1 MDHSGKWLLQRNP
14 VTFIRYALNDIFVY
28 KHFYRFINMKVCI
41 FQVRFCFGILLSF
54 CINSSPVVQF
64 GAGYAVV
71 SGFKT
76 LIFNI

>member
-1 MDHSGKWLLQRNP
+1 
-14 VTFIRYALNDIFVY
+14 
-28 KHFYRFINMKVCI
+28 MKECI

-54 CINSSPVVQF
+54 CINSSPVVEF